1 MCWLKKIRRC
11 VVVEMG
17 WGILLR
23 NREPREPNALD
34 VTHEQTKG
42 GIMQDENQSTNAEMQ
57 AAGGI
62 AFDFQ
67 VIDDEKVLGLFDP
80 ANPLFHPL
88 VLPLLPLVSRMMY
101 LTSCTNHEARTY
113 CLQVNIQIAR
123 LKNRAESV
131 EDFMLLDS
139 LRGYM
144 HMRIND
150 SILGFKLVKLTE
162 RTSTKNITLREEQ
175 QKPKGILG

>member
-1 MCWLKKIRRC
+1 
-11 VVVEMG
+11 MG

-23 NREPREPNALD
+23 NRERESEAID
-34 VTHEQTKG
+34 VAHEQTKAA
-42 GIMQDENQSTNAEMQ
+42 IVQDENQATNVETQ

-67 VIDDEKVLGLFDP
+67 VIDDEKILGLFDP

-101 LTSCTNHEARTY
+101 LTSCTEHEARTY

-162 RTSTKNITLREEQ
+162 RTSNKNINLRDEQ
-175 QKPKGILG
+175 QKKGLLG